1 MRVLT
6 AGESHG
12 PQLTAIIEGLPA
24 HMPVDVD
31 KINEQLRR
39 RQIGYGR
46 GRRMSIEKDEVH
58 LRSGVRHGVTT
69 GAPITLVIENKDYIH
84 WKDIMSVQDVLEG
97 KEKRRV
103 SRPRPGHA
111 DLAGGLK
118 YQHRDLRNVLER
130 SSARETA
137 MRVAVGALLRQLLE
151 SFDVKILGHVL
162 SIGGVSVK
170 QANYNIEDIEGE
182 VIGSDVRCY
191 DPVVAEQMR
200 RRIDEAKEHGD
211 TIGGVIEVIAEG
223 LPAGLGTY
231 VHWDRKLDARLAQAI
246 MSIPAI
252 KGIEFGDGFPL
263 ANYPGS
269 SVQDEIVWSEQIGY
283 VRKSNHL
290 GGFEGGMTTGMPIIL
305 RAVMKPLPTLYKPLM
320 SVDIDTKEPHLAS
333 VERSDA
339 CAVPPASV
347 IAENI
352 VAWILTEAFLEKFS
366 ADTYPEIVQ
375 QYKTYCQKIKEF

>member
-1 MRVLT
+1 MKVLT